1 MLTERTSK
9 IVGLVRQNQGKNLP
23 QAGRMFNSPVEESN
37 QPSSH
42 KLASNMDL
50 ILPLVLNANVLGLDG
65 FQASL
70 LLTLANLIVA
80 SETSLLP
87 PSLKELSDKMGCGRS
102 TLEKHINQLKQ
113 LGFIEI
119 DKTLD
124 DRGYSRN
131 FYHFKGLQDKLQALG
146 VEV

>member
-1 MLTERTSK
+1 MLTDKTNK
-9 IVGLVRQNQGKNLP
+9 IVGLVRQNRGKNFP
-23 QAGRMFNSPVEESN
+23 QAGRMFSSPAKENE
-37 QPSSH
+37 QPSAH
-42 KLASNMDL
+42 KLASSMDL

-65 FQASL
+65 FQSSL
-70 LLTLANLIVA
+70 LLTLANLIAVT
-80 SETSLLP
+80 ETSLLP
-87 PSLKELSDKMGCGRS
+87 PSLKELSDKMNCGRS

-119 DKTLD
+119 GKALD

-131 FYHFKGLQDKLQALG
+131 FYHFKGLQDKLQSLG